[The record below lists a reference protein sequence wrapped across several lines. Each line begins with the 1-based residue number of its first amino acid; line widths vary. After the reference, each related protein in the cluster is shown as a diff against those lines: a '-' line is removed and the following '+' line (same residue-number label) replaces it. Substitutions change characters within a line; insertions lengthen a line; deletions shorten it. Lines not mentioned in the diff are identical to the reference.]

1 MRALKNVC
9 NSCWKLKK
17 SVRIDVLFV
26 APYLLKSVRIL
37 AAPYLQSGLR
47 LAPPRSHSPDAH
59 ARYQSWWLTSSCR
72 TLYFFVVVVLILT
85 SSCRTLYFVVKTFL
99 ICCPGPC
106 TCTPLYRSE
115 YTLPKHKIKICHSQ
129 QFMWRDFLINSSK
142 RGFRI
147 MSSSDTRETTGSL
160 WDISHTLFFPTY
172 CKHGVRGGFRKKNP
186 KVWSFKN
193 WILLRELVL
202 REQLAVLIKIC
213 QKISAN

>member
-1 MRALKNVC
+1 MCETLV
-9 NSCWKLKK
+9 
-17 SVRIDVLFV
+17 VLFD

-72 TLYFFVVVVLILT
+72 TLYFVVVVLILT
-85 SSCRTLYFVVKTFL
+85 SSCRTLYFFVVVVLILTSSYRMLYFVVKTFL

-202 REQLAVLIKIC
+202 REQLAEL
-213 QKISAN
+213 

>member
-59 ARYQSWWLTSSCR
+59 ARYQSWW
-72 TLYFFVVVVLILT
+72 LT

-160 WDISHTLFFPTY
+160 WDISHTLFS
-172 CKHGVRGGFRKKNP
+172 N
-186 KVWSFKN
+186 
-193 WILLRELVL
+193 IL
-202 REQLAVLIKIC
+202 
-213 QKISAN
+213 